1 MPEGARFED
10 TEKADE
16 RIFKNDGRYCLL
28 ERHRFI
34 DYSRFYR
41 DFSKS
46 VFVILFSC
54 ERAVRAYFY
63 YSIERAHS
71 VYAYDPYYRIVSFY
85 R

>member
-1 MPEGARFED
+1 MPEGARFEN
-10 TEKADE
+10 TEKIDE
-16 RIFKNDGRYCLL
+16 WIFKNDGRYCLL
-28 ERHRFI
+28 EPNRFI

-41 DFSKS
+41 DFSKN
-46 VFVILFSC
+46 VFGTLFSC

-63 YSIERAHS
+63 YSMERAHS